1 MKIKD
6 QVKCELARRE
16 FFSYCTLLHKE
27 FYKKDRDFLKQ
38 LCDKLQEF
46 YYNDDEFM
54 LVNMPPRHGKSFT
67 ATNFVEWILGI
78 NPLERVMSASYS
90 HDLSKN
96 FSKKVRDSISTEK
109 LGENIVYS
117 DVFPNTSL
125 KFGSSEVMKWQTS
138 SSKQINYLATSP
150 GGSATGFGCTF
161 LLVDDLIKNA
171 KEANNERVL
180 EEQWDWFT
188 NTMLSRR
195 EGKKKVLI
203 IMTRWNSR
211 DLAGKILEFVK
222 ANNILYSHINFRA
235 EIDDTKMLCEDIF
248 DRSDVKKA
256 RLAMGEDI
264 YSANYNQEPIDLK
277 GCLYGEFLT
286 YENLPEDIV
295 AIENYTDTADTG
307 EDSLSGIDYAVDSK
321 GNAYILDILFTQE
334 SMEYTEVKLAEML
347 TRDRVNYARIES
359 NNGGRGFS
367 RNVKRIAQEQY
378 SNSITKFKPFH
389 QSNNKLSRILTGV
402 TGVMQRIYF
411 PVGYKQ
417 KFEAFYK
424 EISRFQRQGKNAH
437 DDAADALT
445 GVYEVLEKRYIK
457 SNGVKKTNWKG
468 WG

>member
-1 MKIKD
+1 M
-6 QVKCELARRE
+6 
-16 FFSYCTLLHKE
+16 
-27 FYKKDRDFLKQ
+27 
-38 LCDKLQEF
+38 
-46 YYNDDEFM
+46 
-54 LVNMPPRHGKSFT
+54 
-67 ATNFVEWILGI
+67 
-78 NPLERVMSASYS
+78 
-90 HDLSKN
+90 
-96 FSKKVRDSISTEK
+96 
-109 LGENIVYS
+109 
-117 DVFPNTSL
+117 FPNTSL

-211 DLAGKILEFVK
+211 DLAGKVLEFVK
-222 ANNILYSHINFRA
+222 ANNISYSHINFRA

-295 AIENYTDTADTG
+295 ASENYTDTADTG

-457 SNGVKKTNWKG
+457 SNGVKNTNWKG
-468 WG
+468 WS